1 MTADATA
8 ARVCYADASMA
19 GGWYKD
25 GAVQDQI
32 DASVEDAVKAAR
44 DRLGQGEGRIECED
58 CGATIPEARRR
69 AMPGVRRCVRCQQAD
84 DAEQVRTAPYN
95 RRGNKDSQLR

>member
-1 MTADATA
+1 MASPRTR
-8 ARVCYADASMA
+8 RVSSAEMA

-44 DRLGQGEGRIECED
+44 ERLAHGESLSECEN
-58 CGATIPEARRR
+58 CGAPIPKARQL
-69 AMPGVRRCVRCQQAD
+69 AVPGVRRCVSCQQSD
-84 DAEQVRTAPYN
+84 DESQVRAQTHN